1 MASAYAYVVRMFQEV
16 VKMYVIDKML
26 EYMEKRKKE
35 ILISADSQLSEYEL
49 GVIIVNIL
57 WWLKAEYKRS
67 IKIAEGGD
75 TDHMPLM
82 IDTKYPWCANLKM
95 VTETE
100 ELFRDHF
107 TIADGK
113 FDFLDTVS
121 EEDRAAAREKA
132 YYNYDP
138 PM

>member
-1 MASAYAYVVRMFQEV
+1 
-16 VKMYVIDKML
+16 MYVIDKML

-57 WWLKAEYKRS
+57 WWLKAEHKRS
-67 IKIAEGGD
+67 IRISEGEKSD
-75 TDHMPLM
+75 YVPLM
-82 IDTKYPWCANLKM
+82 IDTKYPWCANLNM
-95 VTETE
+95 LTETE
-100 ELFRDHF
+100 ALFRDHF
-107 TIADGK
+107 LIEDGK
-113 FDFLDTVS
+113 FNFLDTVS

>member
-1 MASAYAYVVRMFQEV
+1 MH
-16 VKMYVIDKML
+16 VIDKMT

-35 ILISADSQLSEYEL
+35 ILISADSELSEYEL

-57 WWLKAEYKRS
+57 WWLKSEYKRS
-67 IKIAEGGD
+67 IRVSQGED
-75 TDHMPLM
+75 TCYMPLM

-95 VTETE
+95 LTETE
-100 ELFRDHF
+100 ALFQDHF
-107 TIADGK
+107 LIEDGK

-121 EEDRAAAREKA
+121 EEDKAAAREKA